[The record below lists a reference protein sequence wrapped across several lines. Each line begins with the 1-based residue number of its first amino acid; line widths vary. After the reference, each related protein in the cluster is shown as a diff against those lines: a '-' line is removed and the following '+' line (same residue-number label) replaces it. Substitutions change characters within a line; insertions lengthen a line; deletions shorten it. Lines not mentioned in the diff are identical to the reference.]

1 MGEIQRDVR
10 ERESEK
16 ERANKKWMINELGR
30 ISFLFISLMRRY
42 EKERERVVEEKIKE
56 RILNKHP
63 DCFPFNQPDILLL
76 SLTNISLFLH
86 SHSVILHSH
95 SFK

>member
-42 EKERERVVEEKIKE
+42 EKERESCRREDKRE
-56 RILNKHP
+56 
-63 DCFPFNQPDILLL
+63 DIE
-76 SLTNISLFLH
+76 
-86 SHSVILHSH
+86 
-95 SFK
+95 